1 MTGVVHLHLRH
12 PEEPALAG
20 VSKDA
25 GMIQRHSSGVRS
37 FVR

>member
-1 MTGVVHLHLRH
+1 MKLIFDGTKKELH

-25 GMIQRHSSGVRS
+25 ARLRNALQAT
-37 FVR
+37 